1 MLTNIWRRG
10 NPHTMLVG
18 MQAGEEL
25 WKTLWRFLK
34 KLKIE
39 LHYDLEISLQGI
51 YTKETNTHYHKE
63 ISVLCSSI
71 VQNSQGTE
79 TP

>member
-1 MLTNIWRRG
+1 
-10 NPHTMLVG
+10 MLVG
-18 MQAGEEL
+18 MQAGEEF

-39 LHYDLEISLQGI
+39 LHYDPEISLQSI

-63 ISVLCSSI
+63 ICTLQQHC
-71 VQNSQGTE
+71 TE
-79 TP
+79 